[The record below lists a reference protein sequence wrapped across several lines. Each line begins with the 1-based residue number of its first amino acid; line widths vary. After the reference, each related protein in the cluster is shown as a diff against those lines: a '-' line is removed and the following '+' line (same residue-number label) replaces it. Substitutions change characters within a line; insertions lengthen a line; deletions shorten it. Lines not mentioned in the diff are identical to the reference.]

1 MGLKE
6 TYDDAMRTYNSNI
19 LDQENRFQKALL
31 DDDQYEQTA
40 ATMELASLHV
50 QRDRYHSMAV
60 QHANSMRAHQP
71 SNRFG
76 LSEAEREVAEASIVD
91 RADMPK
97 LTADQ
102 KHEVYANNRDK
113 LNRMR
118 QTREYDDTQGR
129 VFKGSY

>member
-6 TYDDAMRTYNSNI
+6 TYDDAMRAYNSSI

-50 QRDRYHSMAV
+50 QRDRYHTMAE
-60 QHANSMRAHQP
+60 QHAHSLRVQRP
-71 SNRFG
+71 SNRWG
-76 LSEAEREVAEASIVD
+76 LSETEREVAEASLPD
-91 RADMPK
+91 RPDMPK

-102 KHEVYANNRDK
+102 KHEVYANNRAR

-129 VFKGSY
+129 VFK